1 METLETLASI
11 FFLRVEISR
20 WMMRSSSCLDLDS
33 PIALRSS
40 KNSLERCI
48 PDMVVNNCLA
58 CVRVVL

>member
-1 METLETLASI
+1 METFETLASI
-11 FFLRVEISR
+11 FFLRVPISR

-48 PDMVVNNCLA
+48 PDMID
-58 CVRVVL
+58 VLVEYQNVLE